1 MSRLFNPLERTN
13 LGKSVAGALLETER
27 LPLVQLKQF
36 DGSGIYCIYYHGK
49 FEGYS
54 KLAKDL
60 ENPSPIYIGKAAPKG
75 ARKGVDILN
84 SEIQGEELYRR
95 LNDHRKSLISAT
107 NIEVQDFTYRYLVV
121 EDIWI
126 ALGEALLISRFTPVW
141 NTTLDG
147 FGNHDPGKGRKDQ
160 RRSKWDILHP
170 GRKWADKLAHRTE
183 TYNELLNEVI
193 RYLSSE

>member
-1 MSRLFNPLERTN
+1 M
-13 LGKSVAGALLETER
+13 
-27 LPLVQLKQF
+27 
-36 DGSGIYCIYYHGK
+36 
-49 FEGYS
+49 
-54 KLAKDL
+54 
-60 ENPSPIYIGKAAPKG
+60 
-75 ARKGVDILN
+75 
-84 SEIQGEELYRR
+84 
-95 LNDHRKSLISAT
+95 
-107 NIEVQDFTYRYLVV
+107 V